1 MLCETSK
8 LKGIAQLFSK
18 EEIIKMI
25 NSEENKEIEFKES
38 ISGLKSEDI
47 VAFANSKGG
56 GVILIGIRD
65 GSTSDG
71 RQVGSV
77 VGCKVN
83 DSARLTILDK
93 AQSCR
98 PAVNLNI
105 TSYELDR
112 KNIYLVEIPSGEYK
126 PYCTEG
132 GTYRIRADGRKR
144 SLYPN
149 ELLSLFME
157 SEREKFIMSF
167 KDATTS
173 IENQLEKTRAIIVEE
188 TSKMASALTNFEEIV
203 YPTLDSIESSASNAE
218 SSSDNVE
225 DAINS
230 IDNNIKDIW
239 SVLSLSLH
247 MLPSIRSQF
256 NKEHDEDSLKLIVA
270 EITEKY
276 LHRYIHNKDDLTDK
290 KIKDHIFFLRILF
303 PVLNEKTIIDI
314 WNRSL
319 NKIIGTR

>member
-1 MLCETSK
+1 MLN
-8 LKGIAQLFSK
+8 Q
-18 EEIIKMI
+18 EEILKMI

-47 VAFANSKGG
+47 VAFANSKSG
-56 GVILIGIRD
+56 GVIFIGVRD
-65 GSTSDG
+65 EAAPNG
-71 RQVGSV
+71 RQIGSII
-77 VGCKVN
+77 GCKIN
-83 DSARLTILDK
+83 DSSRLTILDK

-98 PAVNLNI
+98 PAVNLDI
-105 TSYELDR
+105 SSRVIDS
-112 KNIYLVEIPSGEYK
+112 KSIYVIEIPSGEYK

-167 KDATTS
+167 KDATSS
-173 IENQLEKTRAIIVEE
+173 IENQLEKTRTTIVEE
-188 TSKMASALTNFEEIV
+188 TSKMITTLTNFEESV
-203 YPTLDSIESSASNAE
+203 YSTLDSIESSASSAE
-218 SSSDNVE
+218 SSSDSVE
-225 DAINS
+225 NTISN
-230 IDNNIKDIW
+230 IEDNIEDIW

-247 MLPSIRSQF
+247 ILPSIRSQL
-256 NKEHDEDSLKLIVA
+256 NKEDDQDSLELIAVK
-270 EITEKY
+270 ITERY
-276 LHRYIHNKDDLTDK
+276 LHKYIDNKKSLTDK

-303 PVLNEKTIIDI
+303 PGLSEKVIVDV

-319 NKIIGTR
+319 KKLIGSR

>member
-1 MLCETSK
+1 M
-8 LKGIAQLFSK
+8 FSK
-18 EEIIKMI
+18 EDIVKMI

-38 ISGLKSEDI
+38 ISGLKAEDI
-47 VAFANSKGG
+47 VAFANSKSG
-56 GVILIGIRD
+56 GVILIGVRD
-65 GSTSDG
+65 GAASDG
-71 RQVGSV
+71 RQIGSII
-77 VGCKVN
+77 GCKVN

-105 TSYELDR
+105 TSHGIDG
-112 KNIYLVEIPSGEYK
+112 KNIYVIEIPGGEYK

-173 IENQLEKTRAIIVEE
+173 IETQLEKTRTIIVEE
-188 TSKMASALTNFEEIV
+188 TSKMASTLTNFEETV
-203 YPTLDSIESSASNAE
+203 YPTLDSIESSASSAE

-225 DAINS
+225 NAITS
-230 IDNNIKDIW
+230 IENNIKDIW

-247 MLPSIRSQF
+247 ILPSIRSKLD
-256 NKEHDEDSLKLIVA
+256 KEHNKDSLELIVT

-276 LHRYIHNKDDLTDK
+276 LHKYIDNEESLTDK

-303 PVLNEKTIIDI
+303 PSLSEKVIIDV

-319 NKIIGTR
+319 KKIIGSR